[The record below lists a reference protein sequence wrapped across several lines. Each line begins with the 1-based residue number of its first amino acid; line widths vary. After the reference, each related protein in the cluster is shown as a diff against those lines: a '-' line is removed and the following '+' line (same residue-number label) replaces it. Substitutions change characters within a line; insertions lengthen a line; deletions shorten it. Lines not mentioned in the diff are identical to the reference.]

1 VSVLPRNVSAE
12 EATEMYSKVLAANS
26 SWMANTEK
34 NGRLVAEIFLTDPR
48 ISPKRDLKDMKLAVE
63 IASAQLDRVPKEVFV
78 DDPLDKPLSDGKLP
92 LRLDA
97 SAFEQR
103 QASREQQK
111 NLLMR
116 LRRFEKWREE
126 HPDA

>member
-1 VSVLPRNVSAE
+1 MSALPRSVSAE

-34 NGRLVAEIFLTDPR
+34 NGRLVAEVFLTDPR
-48 ISPKRDLKDMKLAVE
+48 ISPKRDLKDMVLALQ
-63 IASAQLDRVPKEVFV
+63 IASASLDRVPKVVFV
-78 DDPLDKPLSDGKLP
+78 DDPQDKQLSDGKLP
-92 LRLDA
+92 LKLDA
-97 SAFEQR
+97 AAFEQR

-111 NLLMR
+111 NLLAR

-126 HPDA
+126 NPDA